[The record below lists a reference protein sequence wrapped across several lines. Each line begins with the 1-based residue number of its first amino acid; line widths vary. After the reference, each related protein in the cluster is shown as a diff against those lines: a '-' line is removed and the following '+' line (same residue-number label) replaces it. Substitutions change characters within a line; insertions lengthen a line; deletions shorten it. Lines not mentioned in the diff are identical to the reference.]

1 MIPYLDQL
9 ANWFKERSLEI
20 SAEKSTATVF
30 STWSNDVT
38 KKKVLPITILGKTIP
53 TVQHPKILGVT
64 FDGMHNFGEHA
75 RITKAKVNQC
85 TNELKCLAGTSW
97 GKSKEILVNTFK
109 AIGRSV
115 LNYASP
121 VWTPSLSNT
130 NWKELEVSQTGA
142 LKVSTGC
149 IGITPST
156 HLNQH
161 PPG

>member
-1 MIPYLDQL
+1 MFFCGAGLELNSGKKINKACQEMIPYLDQL

-75 RITKAKVNQC
+75 RITKAKVNQR
-85 TNELKCLAGTSW
+85 TNVLKCLAGTSW
-97 GKSKEILVNTFK
+97 GKSKEILVNTYK

-115 LNYASP
+115 LNYALP
-121 VWTPSLSNT
+121 VWRL
-130 NWKELEVSQTGA
+130 LLLVR
-142 LKVSTGC
+142 
-149 IGITPST
+149 
-156 HLNQH
+156 
-161 PPG
+161 